1 MKQLLPRGF
10 QIDSDKRVA
19 KRIAGGSDWEIYQ
32 SNQDTYILVAT
43 PALHDRW
50 VSEFSLPSGVFQRLC
65 DPDIY
70 VFLSAGNYL
79 VASLDQGPYPE
90 NGLQVEAFSIA
101 LNTTLKLFPEMVIDS
116 ALYIEEFSLL
126 LPTLFAGGSIDAKTA
141 YGKWLSGGVTIS
153 VDSFGR
159 LTKLMSWLPENAL
172 RTYVSAAGFD
182 TPDAPVPV
190 ETPFVQ
196 SEIQAEEAQTV
207 HADETAIIKGDFSLV
222 GRPDLERFFKENII
236 DIVLNLDAYKRMGI
250 NFPGATILYGPPGCG
265 KTYAVEKLG
274 EYLGWKRFDIDAS
287 SIASSYIHETSKKIS
302 EVFKAAIDVAPSIL
316 VIDEMEAFLSD
327 RSRVTTGTHHIEE
340 VAEFL
345 RRIPEAI
352 SKGVLVFAMTNMI
365 DAIDPAVLRR
375 GRFDHI
381 VEVKMAT
388 AEEIAAL
395 LSFRFKELPIDETV
409 DITIIAK
416 RLDGHPLSDVTFVL
430 REAGRLAVT
439 KKLAFIN
446 ADCIDGALDALPKEK
461 QKNIIGFSL

>member
-1 MKQLLPRGF
+1 M
-10 QIDSDKRVA
+10 IVA
-19 KRIAGGSDWEIYQ
+19 
-32 SNQDTYILVAT
+32 
-43 PALHDRW
+43 
-50 VSEFSLPSGVFQRLC
+50 
-65 DPDIY
+65 
-70 VFLSAGNYL
+70 
-79 VASLDQGPYPE
+79 
-90 NGLQVEAFSIA
+90 
-101 LNTTLKLFPEMVIDS
+101 S

-126 LPTLFAGGSIDAKTA
+126 LPTLFEEGSIDAKTA

-159 LTKLMSWLPENAL
+159 LTKLMSWLPESAL
-172 RTYVSAAGFD
+172 KTYVSEAGFD
-182 TPDAPVPV
+182 IPVVP
-190 ETPFVQ
+190 
-196 SEIQAEEAQTV
+196 AEEPTRVQNDAHVEVAMAEQSPES
-207 HADETAIIKGDFSLV
+207 ASLIGEFSLV
-222 GRPDLERFFKENII
+222 GRPDLERFFRENII

-302 EVFKAAIDVAPSIL
+302 EVFKAAIDAAPSIL

-327 RSRVTTGTHHIEE
+327 RSRVTTGTHHTEE

-352 SKGVLVFAMTNMI
+352 SNGVLVFAMTNMI

-409 DITIIAK
+409 DTTIIAK

-446 ADCIDGALDALPKEK
+446 ADCIDSALDALPKEK
-461 QKNIIGFSL
+461 RKNQIGFSL

>member
-65 DPDIY
+65 DPDICAF
-70 VFLSAGNYL
+70 VSTGNYL

-101 LNTTLKLFPEMVIDS
+101 LNTTSKLFPEMVVDS

-126 LPTLFAGGSIDAKTA
+126 LPTLFEEGSIDAKTA

-153 VDSFGR
+153 VDSFSR
-159 LTKLMSWLPENAL
+159 LSKLMSWLPESAL
-172 RTYVSAAGFD
+172 KTYVSEAGFD
-182 TPDAPVPV
+182 IPVVP
-190 ETPFVQ
+190 
-196 SEIQAEEAQTV
+196 AEEPTRVQNDAHVEAAMAEQSPES
-207 HADETAIIKGDFSLV
+207 ASLIGEFSLV
-222 GRPDLERFFKENII
+222 GRPDLEAFFRDNII

-250 NFPGATILYGPPGCG
+250 NFPGATILHGPPGCG

-287 SIASSYIHETSKKIS
+287 SIASAYIHETSKKIS
-302 EVFKAAIDVAPSIL
+302 EVFKAAIDAAPSIL

-327 RSRVTTGTHHIEE
+327 RSRVTTGTHHTEE

-381 VEVKMAT
+381 VEVKMAN
-388 AEEIAAL
+388 AEEIKAL
-395 LSFRFKELPIDETV
+395 LTMRFKELPVDETANPEV
-409 DITIIAK
+409 VSKA
-416 RLDGHPLSDVTFVL
+416 LDGHPMSDVSFVL
-430 REAGRLAVT
+430 REAGRFAV
-439 KKLAFIN
+439 KKNLSFISQE
-446 ADCIDGALDALPKEK
+446 CLDAAIDLLPEKKEK
-461 QKNIIGFSL
+461 HRIGFANN